1 MFFLKPDDQFQIE
14 GNIDQY
20 GDSYARDVSAGE
32 LEEARQAIPILQPAL
47 LLTNPVRFFSIFPP
61 SSRPVLSPI
70 DFSIKLIITDLTLVY
85 FLVSCSIA

>member
-14 GNIDQY
+14 GNVDQY
-20 GDSYARDVSAGE
+20 GDSYARDVSVGE

-47 LLTNPVRFFSIFPP
+47 LLTNPIRFFNIFLP
-61 SSRPVLSPI
+61 SSRPILSPI
-70 DFSIKLIITDLTLVY
+70 DSSIKLMITDLTLVY

>member
-14 GNIDQY
+14 GNVDQY
-20 GDSYARDVSAGE
+20 GDSYARDVSVDE

-47 LLTNPVRFFSIFPP
+47 LLTNPIRFFNIFLP

-70 DFSIKLIITDLTLVY
+70 GSSVKLMITDLTLVY